1 MEEKKMD
8 CENCFHCDACKS
20 VDESGRAGDSY
31 WRFLDCEHF
40 LKKEDTVV
48 LTAEEY
54 DNFYDKVEATV
65 LSNIADGGTSCHWC
79 TEQHKKQAAKEVIEK
94 INEKLCTFLL
104 GHRSQAFIDGYTEAI
119 AEVLGR
125 LDEIAKE
132 FGVEV

>member
-79 TEQHKKQAAKEVIEK
+79 TEQHKKQAAKEVIKAIDEGLNNCCQVYDSGYRIRGYATSDVKNLINK
-94 INEKLCTFLL
+94 IKK
-104 GHRSQAFIDGYTEAI
+104 D
-119 AEVLGR
+119 
-125 LDEIAKE
+125 